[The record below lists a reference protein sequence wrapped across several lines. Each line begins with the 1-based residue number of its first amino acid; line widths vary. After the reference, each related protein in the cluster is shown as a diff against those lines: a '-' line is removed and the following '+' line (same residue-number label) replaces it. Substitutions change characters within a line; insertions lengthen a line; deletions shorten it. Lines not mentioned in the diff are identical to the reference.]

1 MINKCNI
8 ILRYYTYKYFVF
20 KISHGLFFLYS
31 FRTSKDKGESSE
43 NSLAGMACSPG
54 LTDV

>member
-31 FRTSKDKGESSE
+31 IRTSKDKGESSE